1 MREIEAT
8 GKTIEKAIEN
18 GLKELNTTMENVDIK
33 IVSEGGM
40 FSKAKVLIT
49 MAEAEKAE
57 KVEKTEEKV
66 EEVVETT
73 VKEVEE
79 TVEE

>member
-33 IVSEGGM
+33 ILNEGGM
-40 FSKAKVLIT
+40 FAKAKVLIT
-49 MAEAEKAE
+49 MAEAEKAV
-57 KVEKTEEKV
+57 KEEVKEEIK
-66 EEVVETT
+66 EEVVDAE
-73 VKEVEE
+73 
-79 TVEE
+79 